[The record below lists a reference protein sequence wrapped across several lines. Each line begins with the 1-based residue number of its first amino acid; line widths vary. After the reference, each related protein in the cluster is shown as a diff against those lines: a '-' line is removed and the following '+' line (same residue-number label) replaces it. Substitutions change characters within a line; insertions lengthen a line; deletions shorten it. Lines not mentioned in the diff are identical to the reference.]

1 MGRFS
6 LRELPEMMSPIRF
19 GGAVLALA
27 LLAGC
32 AGRGDVR
39 ATAPSQLAGMADT
52 ALMSCAGVP
61 DRQGTAADG
70 ARVYVYRRAA
80 AQKDGSSVQ
89 IGLGGGGRHVGG
101 GVGFSLPIG
110 DAPPDGCEATFTM
123 RDGKVASLFFTPGQ
137 DDASACYT
145 IVENCLPARP
155 ARQ

>member
-1 MGRFS
+1 
-6 LRELPEMMSPIRF
+6 MMSRITF

-27 LLAGC
+27 LLAGGC

-70 ARVYVYRRAA
+70 ARIYVYQRAA

-101 GVGFSLPIG
+101 GVGFRLPLG
-110 DAPPDGCEATFTM
+110 EAPPDGCEATFTV

-137 DDASACYT
+137 DDAGACYT
-145 IVENCLPARP
+145 IVENCLPAVP

>member
-1 MGRFS
+1 
-6 LRELPEMMSPIRF
+6 MMSPIRF
-19 GGAVLALA
+19 GGAVLALS

-70 ARVYVYRRAA
+70 ARVYVYQRAA

-101 GVGFSLPIG
+101 GVGFRLPLG
-110 DAPPDGCEATFTM
+110 EAPPDGCEATFTL

-137 DDASACYT
+137 DDAGACYT
-145 IVENCLPARP
+145 IVENCLPAVP